1 MIKKT
6 LFTLAALA
14 TIATGSM
21 KATAYSG
28 EITTRQPELYPMAFV
43 VDEIDRESDLVYIKT
58 AAGFIY
64 SFESVE
70 DWMIGDIAAAIM
82 SDNGTPET
90 ITDDQIIN
98 IRYCGYIDKAI
109 R

>member
-1 MIKKT
+1 MIKRA

-14 TIATGSM
+14 TIAAGSM
-21 KATAYSG
+21 KATAYTG
-28 EITTRQPELYPMAFV
+28 DNTQRQPELYPQAFV
-43 VDEIDRESDLVYIKT
+43 VDEIDQANDLVYIKT
-58 AAGFIY
+58 AAGYIY

-82 SDNGTPET
+82 SDNGTPDS
-90 ITDDQIIN
+90 ITDDQIIS
-98 IRYCGYIDKAI
+98 IRYCGYIDQAI